1 MLSNE
6 EKIQQWK
13 NSSTRQE
20 FLENYKA
27 WEIWTRVM
35 ELNLTVYKFEVSAN
49 QWLVAIEYQSGLD
62 YPVANWYPD
71 VLFYIHDPAYSF
83 KPYRSQKYEL
93 MELLKNE
100 KMRLISE
107 KRAASSK

>member
-20 FLENYKA
+20 FLENYKV

-49 QWLVAIEYQSGLD
+49 QWLVAIEYQSDLGFPGVNSGL
-62 YPVANWYPD
+62 D

-83 KPYRSQKYEL
+83 HPNRKKKYE
-93 MELLKNE
+93 MVEWLKNE
-100 KMRLISE
+100 KSHLLFE
-107 KRAASSK
+107 KRTASSK

>member
-20 FLENYKA
+20 FLENYKV

-49 QWLVAIEYQSGLD
+49 QWLVAIEYQSDLGF
-62 YPVANWYPD
+62 PGANWRPG
-71 VLFYIHDPAYSF
+71 VLFYIHNPAYAF
-83 KPYRSQKYEL
+83 HPNRRQKYEL
-93 MELLKNE
+93 MEQLKKE
-100 KMRLISE
+100 KMRLLSE